1 MQFSVF
7 KQMQIDFYVPKN
19 QNRTNKVFQVENE
32 LVEYKEKRPDSLE
45 KEAVAFLNAKDGDIY
60 IGVNTMAKL

>member
-1 MQFSVF
+1 M
-7 KQMQIDFYVPKN
+7 
-19 QNRTNKVFQVENE
+19 FQVENE